1 MLGACPNRMDSPSSY
16 ISPDTFD
23 KLTVIKGPQTVLW
36 GPGASAA
43 TVLFEREPEQFS
55 KPDYRINGSL
65 LTASTAASTATW
77 TPPPATVRATRG

>member
-43 TVLFEREPEQFS
+43 TVLFEREQS
-55 KPDYRINGSL
+55 SSAGRT
-65 LTASTAASTATW
+65 TASMA
-77 TPPPATVRATRG
+77 VC